1 MTLAQALQQS
11 AYVLSANGIEDSH
24 IDARMLLGHAA
35 NLSPVQI
42 YTEPE
47 QTLSR
52 EEKDKLQKLI
62 RRRLQHEP
70 TAYILKH
77 KEFYGI
83 DFYVDSRVL
92 IPRPETE
99 ILVDAALK
107 FAGSR
112 RYLTGPLLVA
122 DIGTGCGAI
131 AISLALNLPGSKV
144 YATDLS
150 SSALEVA
157 KLNCENHKVT
167 EQVTLLS
174 GNLLQPLPEPVDLIL
189 ANLPY
194 IKNSELP
201 NLSPEIAKFE
211 PRMALDG
218 GRNGLDYIRQLLEQ
232 VKEQINTGGCL
243 LLEIGRNQEKDVS
256 RLIHSC
262 LNRVNIEYIE
272 DLNGIKRVVKI
283 ELYTQFDKQR
293 NFP

>member
-131 AISLALNLPGSKV
+131 AVSLALNLPGSKV

-167 EQVTLLS
+167 GQVTLLS

-201 NLSPEIAKFE
+201 SLSPEIAKFE

>member
-24 IDARMLLGHAA
+24 IEARMLLGHAA

-283 ELYTQFDKQR
+283 ELYTQFDK
-293 NFP
+293 

>member
-47 QTLSR
+47 QRLSR

-201 NLSPEIAKFE
+201 SLSPEIAKFE

-256 RLIHSC
+256 RLIQSC
-262 LNRVNIEYIE
+262 LNEVNSRFIA
-272 DLNGIKRVVKI
+272 DFNGINRVVKI
-283 ELYTQFDKQR
+283 DL
-293 NFP
+293 